1 MFNKFYTLSLVFL
14 LMVPLGTMFHECGHY
29 LSAKFYG
36 HQPVMHYASVSLQD
50 VNKIKLLTDSL
61 IHSVNMSSED
71 KKDLYSEVLKLR
83 KESFFITLSGP
94 LFNMGMGSICFLILL
109 LFGSNIHFH
118 RYKWWF
124 IFGSFL
130 WSRQIIN
137 FCYGILLFLKNGNW
151 GQSGDETNLSNYLQY
166 PAFTFDL
173 MTAALA
179 SIILLVVFINY
190 MNKEERIAFVLAGTI
205 AGSLSALLW
214 FKVIGPLLLP

>member
-1 MFNKFYTLSLVFL
+1 MLYKFYKLSLIFIL
-14 LMVPLGTMFHECGHY
+14 IVPLGTILHECGHY

-36 HQPVMHYASVSLQD
+36 NQPVMHYASVSLLHR
-50 VNKIKLLTDSL
+50 NKIKVLTDSI

-71 KKDLYSEVLKLR
+71 KKALYSEVLDLR
-83 KESFFITLSGP
+83 RESFIITLSGP
-94 LFNMGMGSICFLILL
+94 LFNIGLGSICFILL
-109 LFGSNIHFH
+109 LFYRSNIHFQEH
-118 RYKWWF
+118 KWWF

-137 FCYGILLFLKNGNW
+137 FSFGVLLFLNNGTW

-166 PAFTFDL
+166 PAFTLDL
-173 MTAALA
+173 ITAAMA

-190 MNKEERIAFVLAGTI
+190 MNKEERIAFVLAGTT

-214 FKVIGPLLLP
+214 FKVIGPWLLP